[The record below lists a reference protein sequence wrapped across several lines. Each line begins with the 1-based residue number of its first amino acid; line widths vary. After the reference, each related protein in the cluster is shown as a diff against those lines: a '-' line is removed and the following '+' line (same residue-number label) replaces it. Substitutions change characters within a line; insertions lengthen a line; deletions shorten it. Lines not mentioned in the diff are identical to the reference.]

1 MLEFLIDFG
10 FSEQQ
15 LTAAFKNLMLFFTA
29 SAAVWLAMYLLQAL
43 ATFKMAQAVGLKRPF
58 FAFIP
63 VLRQLNLGKIAEK
76 HRKNETEK
84 PKKTGLCLCLLSVA
98 TVISGAG
105 LMLFSAS
112 SAVKI
117 YGFALAALENGTE
130 MLPEQF
136 ISLVPVI
143 LFFVL
148 LFLTLLA
155 EKIVYYIVLHR
166 VFLLFGEENAV
177 IYTVLSVIFGFTAPI
192 FLFLLKNREPVFYKA
207 PPQFSGSF
215 E

>member
-15 LTAAFKNLMLFFTA
+15 VTVVLKNLMLFSA
-29 SAAVWLAMYLLQAL
+29 VAAAVRLAMYLLQAL
-43 ATFKMAQAVGLKRPF
+43 ATFKMAREVGLKRPF
-58 FAFIP
+58 FAFVP

-76 HRKNETEK
+76 HRKNENEK
-84 PKKTGLCLCLLSVA
+84 PKRLGLCLCLLSAA
-98 TVISGAG
+98 TVILGAG
-105 LMLFSAS
+105 LMLFSAI
-112 SAVKI
+112 SAVRI

-155 EKIVYYIVLHR
+155 EKIVYYLVLYR
-166 VFLLFGEENAV
+166 VFLLFGRENAV

-192 FLFLLKNREPVFYKA
+192 FLFLLKNREPVFFKE